1 MQSSQSNAGLKK
13 RDVIHE
19 VQAAA
24 AVKLQVMPSDE
35 SNRPAFDSLT
45 AQTFTSLGKNV
56 A

>member
-19 VQAAA
+19 VQAA